1 MRDKN
6 NQKLGDAIKEML
18 KFYRLDE
25 KMDEH
30 LLVRSWEKAV
40 GPMIAK
46 HTTDI
51 YVSNKKLIVTVDS
64 APLRQELSYQRNRL
78 IKELNAMVGSE
89 VAEEL
94 VLR

>member
-1 MRDKN
+1 MSN
-6 NQKLGDAIKEML
+6 HNQQKLGDAIKEML
-18 KFYRLDE
+18 KLYRLDE
-25 KMDEH
+25 KIDEH

-40 GPMIAK
+40 GPMIAR

-51 YVSNKKLIVTVDS
+51 FVSNKKLVVTIDS
-64 APLRQELSYQRNRL
+64 APLRQELLYARSKIL
-78 IKELNAMVGSE
+78 KDLNAMVGSN

>member
-1 MRDKN
+1 MRDNN

-18 KFYRLDE
+18 KLYRLDE
-25 KMDEH
+25 KIDEH
-30 LLVRSWEKAV
+30 TLIRSWEKAV

-51 YVSNKKLIVTVDS
+51 YVSNKKLVVTVDS